1 MLIEIVSA
9 IHITQGFKQ
18 MEKLLNKL
26 ERKYGRYAINN
37 LSLYI
42 IIAYVIGYIL
52 QMTGTMD
59 FLRLNPYDIL
69 HGQIWRIV
77 TWIIVPPS
85 SLGIF
90 TIIML
95 FFYYSLGKSLEMTWG
110 AFRYNVYIFSG
121 MIFTL
126 IGAFFLYVFFAYLSP
141 NNPQEVGY
149 VISMYV
155 TTYYVNM
162 SIFLVF
168 AALYPNMQVL
178 LYFFIPIK
186 IKWMAIVYA
195 VLMIIDVFSAR
206 ALPII
211 IIRGVILFVSLLNFL
226 IFFASS
232 RNRTAFSY
240 AQRKRAAEFKRAVN
254 EARNANSSESRF
266 SRQGQSSANGISKH
280 KCSICGRTELDN
292 PDLEF
297 RFCSKCNGN
306 YEYCNE
312 HLFSHKHKE

>member
-1 MLIEIVSA
+1 MD
-9 IHITQGFKQ
+9 
-18 MEKLLNKL
+18 KLLNKA
-26 ERKYGRYAINN
+26 ERQFGKYAISN

-52 QMTGTMD
+52 QLTGTMD
-59 FLRLNPYDIL
+59 FLRLNPYAIL
-69 HGQIWRIV
+69 HGQIWRVV

-126 IGAFFLYVFFAYLSP
+126 IGAFLLYLFFAYASP
-141 NNPQEVGY
+141 NNPEEVGY

-155 TTYYVNM
+155 STYYVNM

-178 LYFFIPIK
+178 LYFFIPVK
-186 IKWMAIVYA
+186 IKWMAILYA
-195 VLMIIDVFSAR
+195 VIMVIDVFSSR

-211 IIRGVILFVSLLNFL
+211 IIRGVILLASLLNFIL
-226 IFFASS
+226 FFFGTMDMK
-232 RNRTAFSY
+232 RYSY
-240 AQRKRAAEFKRAVN
+240 AERKRRADFRNSVN
-254 EARNANSSESRF
+254 QARNGTSGSYSGRF
-266 SRQGQSSANGISKH
+266 SRSGDSSSETAGKISKH
-280 KCSICGRTELDN
+280 KCAICGRTELDN

-306 YEYCNE
+306 FEYCNE

>member
-1 MLIEIVSA
+1 
-9 IHITQGFKQ
+9 
-18 MEKLLNKL
+18 MEKLLNKA
-26 ERKYGRYAINN
+26 ERKFGRYAINN
-37 LSLYI
+37 LSMYI
-42 IIAYVIGYIL
+42 ILAYVIGYIL
-52 QMTGTMD
+52 QLTGTVD
-59 FLRLNPYDIL
+59 FLRLNPYEVL

-77 TWIIVPPS
+77 TWVIVPPS

-95 FFYYSLGKSLEMTWG
+95 FFYYSLGRNLEMTWG

-121 MIFTL
+121 MIFTF
-126 IGAFFLYVFFAYLSP
+126 IGAMLLYVFFAYLSP

-178 LYFFIPIK
+178 LYFIIPIK
-186 IKWMAIVYA
+186 IKWMAYLYVI
-195 VLMIIDVFSAR
+195 LMVIEVFSVR
-206 ALPII
+206 ALPIM
-211 IIRGVILFVSLLNFL
+211 IIRGVILFVSLLNFI
-226 IFFASS
+226 IFFLGT
-232 RNRTAFSY
+232 RNMSAYSY
-240 AQRKRAAEFKRAVN
+240 SERKRKADFRRSVN
-254 EARNANSSESRF
+254 EGMRGNAGYNTSSTGNDGASYSGRF
-266 SRQGQSSANGISKH
+266 SRTGNGAPVGAGISKH
-280 KCSICGRTELDN
+280 KCAICGRTELDN

-306 YEYCNE
+306 YEYCND
-312 HLFSHKHKE
+312 HLFSHTHK

>member
-1 MLIEIVSA
+1 MN
-9 IHITQGFKQ
+9 
-18 MEKLLNKL
+18 KLLNKM
-26 ERKYGRYAINN
+26 ERKYGKYAINN

-52 QMTGTMD
+52 QLTGTVD
-59 FLRLNPYDIL
+59 FLRLDPYEIL
-69 HGQIWRIV
+69 HGQVWRIV
-77 TWIIVPPS
+77 TWLIVPPS

-95 FFYYSLGKSLEMTWG
+95 FFYYSLGKALEMTWG
-110 AFRYNVYIFSG
+110 AFRYNLYIFSG

-126 IGAFFLYVFFAYLSP
+126 IGAFLLYAFFAYASP
-141 NNPQEVGY
+141 NDPQEVGY

-168 AALYPNMQVL
+168 AALYPNMHVM
-178 LYFFIPIK
+178 LYFIIPVK
-186 IKWMAIVYA
+186 IKWMAYLYA
-195 VLMIIDVFSAR
+195 AIMIIDVLSSR

-211 IIRGVILFVSLLNFL
+211 IIRGCILFVSLLNFL
-226 IFFASS
+226 IFFIGT
-232 RNRTAFSY
+232 RDMNRYSY
-240 AQRKRAAEFKRAVN
+240 AERKRQSDFRRAVN
-254 EARNANSSESRF
+254 NAERKEETPT
-266 SRQGQSSANGISKH
+266 GVKISKH
-280 KCSICGRTELDN
+280 KCSICGRTELDD

-297 RFCSKCNGN
+297 RFCTKCNGN

-312 HLFSHKHKE
+312 HLFSHRHKE

>member
-1 MLIEIVSA
+1 MN
-9 IHITQGFKQ
+9 
-18 MEKLLNKL
+18 KLLDKA
-26 ERKYGRYAINN
+26 ERKYGKYAISN

-59 FLRLNPYDIL
+59 FLRLNPYEIL
-69 HGQIWRIV
+69 HGQVWRIV

-95 FFYYSLGKSLEMTWG
+95 FFYYSLGRSLEMTWG

-126 IGAFFLYVFFAYLSP
+126 VGAFLLYAFFAFASP

-168 AALYPNMQVL
+168 AALYPDMQVL
-178 LYFFIPIK
+178 LYFIIPIK
-186 IKWMAIVYA
+186 IKWMAILYA
-195 VLMIIDVFSAR
+195 VLMVFDVFSSK

-211 IIRGVILFVSLLNFL
+211 IIRGVILFASLLNFL
-226 IFFASS
+226 LFFLGS
-232 RNRTAFSY
+232 RDLKRYSY
-240 AQRKRAAEFKRAVN
+240 AERKRKADFFNSVNQGRAAHNSAQG
-254 EARNANSSESRF
+254 AAANRSTDAGRF
-266 SRQGQSSANGISKH
+266 SRSGNATASSGKISKH
-280 KCSICGRTELDN
+280 KCAICGRTELDN

>member
-1 MLIEIVSA
+1 MSK
-9 IHITQGFKQ
+9 F
-18 MEKLLNKL
+18 LNKL

-42 IIAYVIGYIL
+42 IIGYVIGYVL
-52 QMTGTMD
+52 QLTGTMD
-59 FLRLNPYDIL
+59 FLRLNPYEIM
-69 HGQIWRIV
+69 HGQVWRIV
-77 TWIIVPPS
+77 TWILVPPS

-95 FFYYSLGKSLEMTWG
+95 FFYYSLGKNLEMTWG

-126 IGAFFLYVFFAYLSP
+126 IGAVLLYLFFAYISP
-141 NNPQEVGY
+141 NDPQEVGY

-155 TTYYVNM
+155 STYYVNM

-168 AALYPNMQVL
+168 ASLYPDLRVL
-178 LYFFIPIK
+178 LYFFIPVK
-186 IKWMAIVYA
+186 MKWMAILYA
-195 VLMIIDVFSAR
+195 VIMLLDVFSSR

-211 IIRGVILFVSLLNFL
+211 IIRGVILLASLLNFIL
-226 IFFASS
+226 FFLGS
-232 RNRTAFSY
+232 RDMSRYSY
-240 AQRKRAAEFKRAVN
+240 AERKRRADFRNAVN
-254 EARNANSSESRF
+254 QARNASAQSDSAGRF
-266 SRQGQSSANGISKH
+266 SRSGSTATSSNGVRISKH
-280 KCSICGRTELDN
+280 KCAICGRTELDD

-312 HLFSHKHKE
+312 HLFTHKHKE

>member
-1 MLIEIVSA
+1 
-9 IHITQGFKQ
+9 

>member
-1 MLIEIVSA
+1 M
-9 IHITQGFKQ
+9 
-18 MEKLLNKL
+18 NKL
-26 ERKYGRYAINN
+26 IDKAERKYGKYAINN

-42 IIAYVIGYIL
+42 IISYVIGYIL
-52 QMTGTMD
+52 QLTGTVD
-59 FLRLNPYDIL
+59 FLRLNPYEIL
-69 HGQIWRIV
+69 HGQVWRIV

-95 FFYYSLGKSLEMTWG
+95 FFYYSLGRNLEMTWG

-126 IGAFFLYVFFAYLSP
+126 IGSMLLYVFFAYLSP

-155 TTYYVNM
+155 TTFYVNM

-168 AALYPNMQVL
+168 AALYPNMQVM
-178 LYFFIPIK
+178 LYFIIPIK
-186 IKWMAIVYA
+186 IKWMAILYV
-195 VLMIIDVFSAR
+195 VLMFVDVLAVRS
-206 ALPII
+206 LPII
-211 IIRGVILFVSLLNFL
+211 IIRGGILFVSLLNFIL
-226 IFFASS
+226 FFFGTRDMSAY
-232 RNRTAFSY
+232 SY
-240 AQRKRAAEFKRAVN
+240 SERKRRSDFRRAVN
-254 EARNANSSESRF
+254 QARGSNDTASQYHGRF
-266 SRQGQSSANGISKH
+266 SRSGDDRDKGAGKISKH
-280 KCSICGRTELDN
+280 KCAICGRTELDD

-312 HLFSHKHKE
+312 HLFSHIHK

>member
-1 MLIEIVSA
+1 M
-9 IHITQGFKQ
+9 
-18 MEKLLNKL
+18 NKIL
-26 ERKYGRYAINN
+26 DKAERKFGKYAISN

-42 IIAYVIGYIL
+42 IIAYAIGYIL
-52 QMTGTMD
+52 QLTGTMD
-59 FLRLNPYDIL
+59 FLRLNPYEIM

-95 FFYYSLGKSLEMTWG
+95 FFYYSLGKTLEMTWG

-121 MIFTL
+121 MIFTF
-126 IGAFFLYVFFAYLSP
+126 IGAMLLYVFFAYASP
-141 NNPQEVGY
+141 NNPEEVGY

-168 AALYPNMQVL
+168 AALYPNMQVM
-178 LYFFIPIK
+178 LYFIIPIK
-186 IKWMAIVYA
+186 IKWMAILYA
-195 VLMIIDVFSAR
+195 VLLVVDVLSVKS
-206 ALPII
+206 LPII
-211 IIRGVILFVSLLNFL
+211 IIRGVILVASLLNFL
-226 IFFASS
+226 IFFFGS
-232 RNRTAFSY
+232 RDMKRFSY
-240 AQRKRAAEFKRAVN
+240 AERKRKADFFNSVN
-254 EARNANSSESRF
+254 QARNARPNSGNTASDAGRF
-266 SRQGQSSANGISKH
+266 SRSVEATTSSKISKH
-280 KCSICGRTELDN
+280 KCAICGRTELDD

-312 HLFSHKHKE
+312 HLFTHKHKA

>member
-1 MLIEIVSA
+1 M
-9 IHITQGFKQ
+9 
-18 MEKLLNKL
+18 NKL
-26 ERKYGRYAINN
+26 IDKAERKFGKYAINN
-37 LSLYI
+37 LSMYI

-52 QMTGTMD
+52 QLTGTMD
-59 FLRLNPYDIL
+59 FLRLNPYEIL
-69 HGQIWRIV
+69 HGQVWRVV
-77 TWIIVPPS
+77 TWVIVPPS

-95 FFYYSLGKSLEMTWG
+95 FFYYSLGRNLEMTWG
-110 AFRYNVYIFSG
+110 AFRYNLYIFSG
-121 MIFTL
+121 MLFTL
-126 IGAFFLYVFFAYLSP
+126 IGAMLLYVFFAYFSP

-155 TTYYVNM
+155 TTFYVNM

-178 LYFFIPIK
+178 LYFIIPIK
-186 IKWMAIVYA
+186 IKWMAILYV
-195 VLMIIDVFSAR
+195 VLMVIDVFSVR
-206 ALPII
+206 ALPIM
-211 IIRGVILFVSLLNFL
+211 IIRGVILFMSLLNFVL
-226 IFFASS
+226 FFIGS
-232 RNRTAFSY
+232 RDMRMYSY
-240 AQRKRAAEFKRAVN
+240 KERKRRADFRNSVNAGRAANRAHS
-254 EARNANSSESRF
+254 AGTSGTYSGRF
-266 SRQGQSSANGISKH
+266 SRSGSSTESSAQATGKISKH
-280 KCSICGRTELDN
+280 KCAICGRTELDD

>member
-1 MLIEIVSA
+1 MNK
-9 IHITQGFKQ
+9 F
-18 MEKLLNKL
+18 LNKM
-26 ERKYGRYAINN
+26 ERKYGKYAINN

-59 FLRLNPYDIL
+59 FLRLNPYEIV
-69 HGQIWRIV
+69 HGQVWRIV
-77 TWIIVPPS
+77 TWVIVPPS

-126 IGAFFLYVFFAYLSP
+126 IGAFLLYAFFAYASP
-141 NNPQEVGY
+141 NDPMEVGY

-168 AALYPNMQVL
+168 AALYPDMHVM
-178 LYFFIPIK
+178 LYFIIPIK
-186 IKWMAIVYA
+186 IKWLAILYA
-195 VLMIIDVFSAR
+195 VLMVVDVFSAR

-211 IIRGVILFVSLLNFL
+211 IIRGVILFVSLLNFI
-226 IFFASS
+226 IFFFGSKDFSRYSYKERKRKADFFNSVKEGQRAAANRSSGQSHYSQFSRTGDNSS
-232 RNRTAFSY
+232 RNGGV
-240 AQRKRAAEFKRAVN
+240 K
-254 EARNANSSESRF
+254 
-266 SRQGQSSANGISKH
+266 ISKH
-280 KCSICGRTELDN
+280 KCAICGRTELDN

>member
-1 MLIEIVSA
+1 MDKV
-9 IHITQGFKQ
+9 
-18 MEKLLNKL
+18 LNKL
-26 ERKYGRYAINN
+26 GRKYGRYAINN

-59 FLRLNPYDIL
+59 FLRLNPYEIV
-69 HGQIWRIV
+69 HGQVWRIV

-95 FFYYSLGKSLEMTWG
+95 FFYYSLGRNLEMTWG

-121 MIFTL
+121 MIFTI
-126 IGAFFLYVFFAYLSP
+126 IGAILLYLFFAYASP
-141 NNPQEVGY
+141 NDPQEVGY

-168 AALYPNMQVL
+168 AALYPNMQVM
-178 LYFFIPIK
+178 LYFIIPIK
-186 IKWMAIVYA
+186 IKWMAILYA
-195 VLMIIDVFSAR
+195 VLMIIDVFSSR
-206 ALPII
+206 SLPII
-211 IIRGVILFVSLLNFL
+211 IIRGVILFVSLLNFIL
-226 IFFASS
+226 FYLGTNDMKRF
-232 RNRTAFSY
+232 TY
-240 AQRKRAAEFKRAVN
+240 KERKRRADFFNSVKEGQRANAGTGTGTKAEYSGK
-254 EARNANSSESRF
+254 F
-266 SRQGQSSANGISKH
+266 SRSGSSTATSSSGSKISKH
-280 KCSICGRTELDN
+280 KCAICGRTELDN

-306 YEYCNE
+306 YEYCKE

>member
-1 MLIEIVSA
+1 M
-9 IHITQGFKQ
+9 
-18 MEKLLNKL
+18 
-26 ERKYGRYAINN
+26 
-37 LSLYI
+37 SL
-42 IIAYVIGYIL
+42 
-52 QMTGTMD
+52 TGTVD
-59 FLRLNPYDIL
+59 FLRLNPYEIV
-69 HGQIWRIV
+69 HGQVWRII

-95 FFYYSLGKSLEMTWG
+95 FFYYSLGRSLEMTWG

-121 MIFTL
+121 MIFTF
-126 IGAFFLYVFFAYLSP
+126 IGAMLLYVFFAYASN
-141 NNPQEVGY
+141 NNPEEVGF

-186 IKWMAIVYA
+186 IKWMAILYA
-195 VLMIIDVFSAR
+195 VLLVVEVVQIRS
-206 ALPII
+206 LPII
-211 IIRGVILFVSLLNFL
+211 IIRGVILLASLLNFL
-226 IFFASS
+226 IFFLNS
-232 RNRTAFSY
+232 RNMKRFSY
-240 AQRKRAAEFKRAVN
+240 AERKRQADFRNSVN
-254 EARNANSSESRF
+254 QAKSTGAKDSTT
-266 SRQGQSSANGISKH
+266 GKISKH
-280 KCSICGRTELDN
+280 KCAICGRTELDN

-312 HLFSHKHKE
+312 HLFTHRHKE

>member
-1 MLIEIVSA
+1 
-9 IHITQGFKQ
+9 
-18 MEKLLNKL
+18 MEKLLNKA
-26 ERKYGRYAINN
+26 ERKFGRYAVEN

-59 FLRLNPYDIL
+59 FLRLNPYEIC
-69 HGQIWRIV
+69 HGQVWRIV
-77 TWIIVPPS
+77 TWVLVPPS

-95 FFYYSLGKSLEMTWG
+95 FFYYSLGRNLEMTWG

-126 IGAFFLYVFFAYLSP
+126 IGAFLLYLFFAYASP
-141 NNPQEVGY
+141 NDPQEVGY

-178 LYFFIPIK
+178 LYFIIPIK
-186 IKWMAIVYA
+186 IKWMAILYA
-195 VLMIIDVFSAR
+195 ALLVVDVVSVR
-206 ALPII
+206 SVPIM
-211 IIRGVILFVSLLNFL
+211 IIRGVILFMSLLNFI
-226 IFFASS
+226 IFFLGT
-232 RNRTAFSY
+232 RDLNRYSY
-240 AQRKRAAEFKRAVN
+240 AERKRRADFRNAVN
-254 EARNANSSESRF
+254 QGRAAHAAHTGAGASGASRF
-266 SRQGQSSANGISKH
+266 SRTGDEVTKTPGKISKH
-280 KCSICGRTELDN
+280 KCAICGRTELDN

-312 HLFSHKHKE
+312 HLFTHKHKE

>member
-1 MLIEIVSA
+1 MN
-9 IHITQGFKQ
+9 
-18 MEKLLNKL
+18 KLLDKA

-42 IIAYVIGYIL
+42 IIAYVIGYVL
-52 QMTGTMD
+52 SLTGTLE
-59 FLRLNPYDIL
+59 FLRLNPYQIL

-77 TWIIVPPS
+77 TWIMVPPS

-95 FFYYSLGKSLEMTWG
+95 FFYYTLGRNLEMTWG

-121 MIFTL
+121 MIFTI
-126 IGAFFLYVFFAYLSP
+126 IGAFLLYVFFTVLSP
-141 NNPQEVGY
+141 NNPIEVGY
-149 VISMYV
+149 AISSYV

-168 AALYPNMQVL
+168 AALYPNMQVM
-178 LYFFIPIK
+178 LYFLIPVK
-186 IKWMAIVYA
+186 IKWMAILYA
-195 VLMIIDVFSAR
+195 VIMVIDVFSAGN
-206 ALPII
+206 LPTI
-211 IIRGVILFVSLLNFL
+211 IIRGTILFVSLLNFL
-226 IFFASS
+226 IFFLGS
-232 RNRTAFSY
+232 RDVSRYSY
-240 AQRKRAAEFKRAVN
+240 KERKRRADFRDAVN
-254 EARNANSSESRF
+254 NAGRSTGGRSSANTYSGRF
-266 SRQGQSSANGISKH
+266 SRTGNTAGDGAKEAFPGKGISKH
-280 KCSICGRTELDN
+280 RCAICGRTEIDS

-312 HLFSHKHKE
+312 HLFTHTHKA

>member
-1 MLIEIVSA
+1 MNSFLDKA
-9 IHITQGFKQ
+9 
-18 MEKLLNKL
+18 
-26 ERKYGRYAINN
+26 ERKYGKYAINN

-42 IIAYVIGYIL
+42 IVAYVIGYIL
-52 QMTGTMD
+52 SLTGTVD
-59 FLRLNPYDIL
+59 FLRLNPYEIV
-69 HGQIWRIV
+69 HGQVWRII

-95 FFYYSLGKSLEMTWG
+95 FFYYSLGRSLEMTWG

-121 MIFTL
+121 MIFTF
-126 IGAFFLYVFFAYLSP
+126 IGAMLLYVFFAYASN
-141 NNPQEVGY
+141 NNPEEVGF

-162 SIFLVF
+162 FIFLVF

-186 IKWMAIVYA
+186 IKWMAILYA
-195 VLMIIDVFSAR
+195 VLLVVEVVQIRS
-206 ALPII
+206 LPII
-211 IIRGVILFVSLLNFL
+211 IIRGVILLASLLNFL
-226 IFFASS
+226 IFFLNS
-232 RNRTAFSY
+232 RNMKRFSY
-240 AQRKRAAEFKRAVN
+240 AERKRQADFRNSVN
-254 EARNANSSESRF
+254 QAKSTGAKDSTT
-266 SRQGQSSANGISKH
+266 GKISKH
-280 KCSICGRTELDN
+280 KCAICGRTELDN

-312 HLFSHKHKE
+312 HLFTHRHKE

>member
-1 MLIEIVSA
+1 MNS
-9 IHITQGFKQ
+9 
-18 MEKLLNKL
+18 LLNKA
-26 ERKYGRYAINN
+26 ERKFGKYAVNN

-52 QMTGTMD
+52 QLTGTMD
-59 FLRLNPYDIL
+59 FLRLNPYEIV
-69 HGQIWRIV
+69 HGQIWRVV

-95 FFYYSLGKSLEMTWG
+95 FFYYSLGKSLEITWG

-126 IGAFFLYVFFAYLSP
+126 IGAFLLYAFFAYASP
-141 NNPQEVGY
+141 NDPQEVGY

-168 AALYPNMQVL
+168 AALYPDMHVM
-178 LYFFIPIK
+178 LYFIIPIK
-186 IKWMAIVYA
+186 IKWMAILYA
-195 VLMIIDVFSAR
+195 VIMVIDVFSSR

-211 IIRGVILFVSLLNFL
+211 IIRGVILFVSLLNIF
-226 IFFASS
+226 IFFIVS
-232 RNRTAFSY
+232 
-240 AQRKRAAEFKRAVN
+240 
-254 EARNANSSESRF
+254 
-266 SRQGQSSANGISKH
+266 
-280 KCSICGRTELDN
+280 
-292 PDLEF
+292 
-297 RFCSKCNGN
+297 
-306 YEYCNE
+306 
-312 HLFSHKHKE
+312 

>member
-1 MLIEIVSA
+1 MN
-9 IHITQGFKQ
+9 
-18 MEKLLNKL
+18 KLLDKA
-26 ERKYGRYAINN
+26 ERKFGRYAINN

-52 QMTGTMD
+52 QLTGTME
-59 FLRLNPYDIL
+59 FLRLNPYEIL
-69 HGQIWRIV
+69 HGQVWRVV

-95 FFYYSLGKSLEMTWG
+95 FFYYSLGRSLEMTWG

-126 IGAFFLYVFFAYLSP
+126 IGALLLYVFFAYASP
-141 NNPQEVGY
+141 NNPEEVGY

-178 LYFFIPIK
+178 LYFFIPVK
-186 IKWMAIVYA
+186 IKWMAILYA
-195 VLMIIDVFSAR
+195 VLLVVEVLQVK

-211 IIRGVILFVSLLNFL
+211 IIRGVILLASLLNFL
-226 IFFASS
+226 IFFFAS
-232 RNRTAFSY
+232 RDMRRYSY
-240 AQRKRAAEFKRAVN
+240 AERKRRADFRNSVN
-254 EARNANSSESRF
+254 QART
-266 SRQGQSSANGISKH
+266 SANTVQTPSGKISKH
-280 KCSICGRTELDN
+280 KCAICGRTELDD